1 MTSPTTPRVNASDST
16 SIPEAK
22 ATLAKVSPMPNEV
35 AAMMPGTRAVSRSR
49 AFPDCIFRSAMD
61 QRAGAEFGK
70 QFEQHRVRHLAI
82 KDDDAFDPL
91 LQRIDA
97 GFDLRDHAAR
107 NGAVGDQP
115 PRIVDRQLLDQHLRL
130 VEHTGNV
137 GE

>member
-1 MTSPTTPRVNASDST
+1 MPSPTTPRISASDST

-70 QFEQHRVRHLAI
+70 QFEQHRVRHLAV
-82 KDDDAFDPL
+82 KDDDALDALFK
-91 LQRIDA
+91 RIDA
-97 GFDLRDHAAR
+97 GFDLRDHAPG
-107 NGAVGDQP
+107 NGA
-115 PRIVDRQLLDQHLRL
+115 I
-130 VEHTGNV
+130 GN
-137 GE
+137 